1 MLIGLWIRD
10 VVLIEALDLSI
21 GPGLTVLTGE
31 TGAGK
36 SIILDAMGLAVGAR
50 ADAGLV
56 RHGAAQAAASAVFA
70 PAPDHPVWDLLE
82 EKGLSYARDEDL
94 VLRRTLSADGR
105 SRAFVNDQATGV
117 GVLKEV
123 GEALLEVHGQ
133 HETVGLLDARTHRP
147 MLDAFG
153 GLEAKAAKVAE
164 GWRGWR
170 EAKEA
175 VAALRDEVARAAAET
190 EELTLRLTELDR
202 LDPRE
207 GEETE
212 LAEERAVLGA
222 AEKALTDIS
231 GAREVFEG
239 LTGRV
244 AGAVR
249 ALDRARERA
258 LLAGATEAGTAV
270 KRLAEASAALD
281 RTLIEAAEAEAAID
295 AAAEA
300 FAFEPDRLE
309 KAEERLFD
317 LRGLARKLHVPVE
330 DLPTLRARFAE
341 RLQAVEGSED
351 ALKAAEAALAAARAF
366 DFEPDRLEK
375 TEERLF
381 ALRAMARKLGVAVE
395 LLPARRTDI
404 AASLAAME
412 NADAALAQADARAAA
427 SRAAYLAAAAELS
440 AARRAAGDKLA
451 KAVMGELAPLK
462 LDKARFQ
469 VAVTPLAEDKAGPT
483 GLDRV
488 AFEIATLPG
497 APFADLGA
505 IASGGELARFAL
517 ALKAALAGRG
527 PGPQP
532 LMIFDEVDQGVG
544 GAVADAVGLRLKRLA
559 GEGQVLVVTHSP
571 QVAARADAHWRIAKA
586 GEGARVRTLVEDLP
600 AADREE
606 EIARMLAGAE
616 ITDAARA
623 AARALIGA

>member
-36 SIILDAMGLAVGAR
+36 SIILDALGLAVGAR

-56 RHGAAQAAASAVFA
+56 RRGAAQAAASAVFA
-70 PAPDHPVWDLLE
+70 PAPDHPVWELLE

-94 VLRRTLSADGR
+94 LLRRTLSADGR

-133 HETVGLLDARTHRP
+133 HETVGLLDPRTHRP
-147 MLDAFG
+147 LLDAFG
-153 GLEAKAAKVAE
+153 GVDRQGRAVAE
-164 GWRGWR
+164 RWRAWR
-170 EAKEA
+170 EARDA
-175 VAALRDEVARAAAET
+175 VATFRADAQRADAET
-190 EELTLRLTELDR
+190 EELTLRLAELDR

-207 GEETE
+207 GEESE
-212 LAEERAVLGA
+212 LAEERAILGA
-222 AEKALTDIS
+222 AEKALTDIA
-231 GAREVFEG
+231 GAREVFDG
-239 LTGRV
+239 LGPRT
-244 AGAVR
+244 AAAIR

-258 LLAGATEAGTAV
+258 LLAGATEGGTAV

-281 RTLIEAAEAEAAID
+281 RVLIEAAEAEAAVD
-295 AAAEA
+295 AAAAA
-300 FAFEPDRLE
+300 FDFEPDRLD

-317 LRGLARKLHVPVE
+317 LRGLARKLQVSVE
-330 DLPTLRARFAE
+330 ALPTLRARFAE
-341 RLQAVEGSED
+341 RLQAVENTAD
-351 ALKAAEAALAAARAF
+351 ALKAAEARLAEAR
-366 DFEPDRLEK
+366 
-375 TEERLF
+375 
-381 ALRAMARKLGVAVE
+381 G
-395 LLPARRTDI
+395 
-404 AASLAAME
+404 
-412 NADAALAQADARAAA
+412 
-427 SRAAYLAAAAELS
+427 AYLAAAADLS
-440 AARRAAGDKLA
+440 AARKAAGERLA
-451 KAVMGELAPLK
+451 GAVMAELAPLK
-462 LDKARFQ
+462 LDKARFR
-469 VAVTPLAEDKAGPT
+469 VAVDALPEDKAGPA

-488 AFEIATLPG
+488 AFEIATNPG
-497 APFADLGA
+497 EPFGDLGA

-527 PGPQP
+527 SGPQP

-544 GAVADAVGLRLKRLA
+544 GAVADAVGLRLQRLA
-559 GEGQVLVVTHSP
+559 KDAQVLVVTHSP
-571 QVAARADAHWRIAKA
+571 QVAARGAVHWRIAKA
-586 GEGARVRTLVEDLP
+586 GEGDRLRTAVEPLAP
-600 AADREE
+600 AAREE

>member
-36 SIILDAMGLAVGAR
+36 SIILDALGLAVGAR

-56 RHGAAQAAASAVFA
+56 RRGAAQAAASAVFA

-82 EKGLSYARDEDL
+82 DKGLSYARDEDL

-105 SRAFVNDQATGV
+105 SRAFVNDQTTGV

-153 GLEAKAAKVAE
+153 GLDTAAVARA
-164 GWRGWR
+164 WRGWR
-170 EAKEA
+170 EARDA
-175 VAALRDEVARAAAET
+175 VEALRAEVARADAET
-190 EELTLRLTELDR
+190 EELTLRLAELDR

-212 LAEERAVLGA
+212 LAEERAILGA
-222 AEKALTDIS
+222 SEKALADIG

-239 LTGRV
+239 LSARV
-244 AGAVR
+244 AAAVR
-249 ALDRARERA
+249 ALSRAHERA
-258 LLAGATEAGTAV
+258 LLAGAAETGAAV
-270 KRLAEASAALD
+270 KRLTEAQGALD
-281 RTLIEAAEAEAAID
+281 RMLIEAGEAEAAVE

-300 FAFEPDRLE
+300 FDFEPDRLE

-317 LRGLARKLHVPVE
+317 LRGLARKLRVSVE
-330 DLPTLRARFAE
+330 ELPTLRTSFAE
-341 RLQAVEGSED
+341 RLRAVETSGD
-351 ALKAAEAALAAARAF
+351 TLRAAEAALAAAR
-366 DFEPDRLEK
+366 E
-375 TEERLF
+375 
-381 ALRAMARKLGVAVE
+381 
-395 LLPARRTDI
+395 
-404 AASLAAME
+404 
-412 NADAALAQADARAAA
+412 
-427 SRAAYLAAAAELS
+427 AYLAEAGKLS
-440 AARRAAGDKLA
+440 AARRAAGERLA
-451 KAVMGELAPLK
+451 KAVMAELAPLK

-469 VAVTPLAEDKAGPT
+469 VAVTAQPEDKAGAS
-483 GLDRV
+483 GLDRI
-488 AFEIATLPG
+488 AFEIATNPG
-497 APFADLGA
+497 APFGDLGA

-527 PGPQP
+527 SGPQP

-559 GEGQVLVVTHSP
+559 ADAQVLVVTHSP
-571 QVAARADAHWRIAKA
+571 QVAARAGAHWRIAKA
-586 GEGARVRTLVEDLP
+586 GEGARLRTVVETLSP
-600 AADREE
+600 ADREE
-606 EIARMLAGAE
+606 ELARMLAGAE
-616 ITDAARA
+616 VTEAARA
-623 AARALIGA
+623 AARALMAA

>member
-36 SIILDAMGLAVGAR
+36 SIILDALGLATGAR

-56 RHGAAQAAASAVFA
+56 RRGAAQAAASALFA

-147 MLDAFG
+147 LLDAFG
-153 GLEAKAAKVAE
+153 GFDGQLRALGERWRDWRAAHQNVETLRAE
-164 GWRGWR
+164 
-170 EAKEA
+170 
-175 VAALRDEVARAAAET
+175 VVRAAAET
-190 EELTLRLTELDR
+190 DELTLRLAELDR
-202 LDPRE
+202 LDPRD

-222 AEKALTDIS
+222 AEKALGDIS
-231 GAREVFEG
+231 GAHAVFEG
-239 LTGRV
+239 LSARV

-258 LLAGATEAGTAV
+258 LLAGAAESGAAV
-270 KRLAEASAALD
+270 TRLTEASAALD
-281 RTLIEAAEAEAAID
+281 RVLIEAGEAEAAID

-300 FAFEPDRLE
+300 FDFEPDRLE

-317 LRGLARKLHVPVE
+317 LRGLARKLSVSV
-330 DLPTLRARFAE
+330 DALPRMRVSFAE
-341 RLQAVEGSED
+341 RLRDVETSGD
-351 ALKAAEAALAAARAF
+351 ALKAAEAALAEARNAY
-366 DFEPDRLEK
+366 LE
-375 TEERLF
+375 
-381 ALRAMARKLGVAVE
+381 
-395 LLPARRTDI
+395 
-404 AASLAAME
+404 
-412 NADAALAQADARAAA
+412 DART
-427 SRAAYLAAAAELS
+427 LS
-440 AARRAAGDKLA
+440 AARAQAGERLA
-451 KAVMGELAPLK
+451 EAVMGELAPLK
-462 LDKARFQ
+462 LDKARFR
-469 VAVTPLAEDKAGPT
+469 VAVEALSEERAGPT

-488 AFEIATLPG
+488 TFEIATNPG
-497 APFADLGA
+497 APFGDLGA

-517 ALKAALAGRG
+517 ALKAALAGRSG
-527 PGPQP
+527 GPQP

-559 GEGQVLVVTHSP
+559 GSAQVLVVTHSP
-571 QVAARADAHWRIAKA
+571 QVAARGDAHWRIAKA
-586 GEGARVRTLVEDLP
+586 GEGERVRTLVEALP
-600 AADREE
+600 PGEREE

-616 ITDAARA
+616 VTDAARA
-623 AARALIGA
+623 AARALIR

>member
-36 SIILDAMGLAVGAR
+36 SIILDALGLAVGAR

-56 RHGAAQAAASAVFA
+56 RRGAAQAAASAVFA
-70 PAPDHPVWDLLE
+70 PSPDHPVWAVLE

-117 GVLKEV
+117 GVLKQV

-153 GLEAKAAKVAE
+153 GL
-164 GWRGWR
+164 
-170 EAKEA
+170 
-175 VAALRDEVARAAAET
+175 DARAAVVAQAWQAWRLARTRLEELHRLTDQATADT
-190 EELTLRLTELDR
+190 EELTLRLSEIER
-202 LDPRE
+202 LDPRA
-207 GEETE
+207 GEEVE
-212 LAEERAVLGA
+212 LAGERAILGA
-222 AEKALTDIS
+222 SEKALAEIAS
-231 GAREVFEG
+231 AREAFEG
-239 LTGRV
+239 LSNRL

-249 ALDRARERA
+249 SLDRARERA
-258 LLAGATEAGTAV
+258 LSAGAAEDTGAV
-270 KRLAEASAALD
+270 KRLAQASAALD
-281 RTLIEAAEAEAAID
+281 RVLIEAQEAEATVD

-300 FAFEPDRLE
+300 FEFEPDRLE

-317 LRGLARKLHVPVE
+317 LRGLARKLGVSVE
-330 DLPTLRARFAE
+330 ELPLLRVRFAE
-341 RLQAVEGSED
+341 RLRAVESSED
-351 ALKAAEAALAAARAF
+351 ALKAADAELAAAR
-366 DFEPDRLEK
+366 
-375 TEERLF
+375 T
-381 ALRAMARKLGVAVE
+381 
-395 LLPARRTDI
+395 
-404 AASLAAME
+404 
-412 NADAALAQADARAAA
+412 
-427 SRAAYLAAAAELS
+427 AYLAAAAILT
-440 AARRAAGDKLA
+440 AARQAAGETLA
-451 KAVMGELAPLK
+451 AAVMAELAPLK
-462 LDKARFQ
+462 LDKARFR
-469 VAVTPLAEDKAGPT
+469 VALEPLGEDRAGPT

-488 AFEIATLPG
+488 VFEIATNPG
-497 APFADLGA
+497 APFADLGS

-527 PGPQP
+527 SGPQP

-559 GEGQVLVVTHSP
+559 APKDGKMGAQVLVVTHSP
-571 QVAARADAHWRIAKA
+571 QVAARGEAHWRIAKA
-586 GEGARVRTLVEDLP
+586 GEGDRVRTVVEPLAP
-600 AADREE
+600 ADREE

-616 ITDAARA
+616 ITEAARA
-623 AARALIGA
+623 AARALMDA